1 MAIDSKMAKFIFVAI
16 LLIIF
21 TNSLTM
27 SNEAV
32 NSTSTT
38 AKIENT
44 TALMG
49 GYRTFDITSIPNL
62 SDYCY
67 AQSLRKAYQ

>member
-1 MAIDSKMAKFIFVAI
+1 
-16 LLIIF
+16 
-21 TNSLTM
+21 M

-38 AKIENT
+38 LKIENT